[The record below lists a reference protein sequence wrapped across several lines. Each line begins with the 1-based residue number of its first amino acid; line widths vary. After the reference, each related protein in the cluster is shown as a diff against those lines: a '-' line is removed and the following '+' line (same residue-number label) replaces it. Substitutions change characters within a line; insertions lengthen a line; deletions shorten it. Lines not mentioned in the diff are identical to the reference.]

1 MNATS
6 RASQPGSTSNRNGP
20 ATPAPA
26 RQRLDGGSPDR
37 LDRRP
42 RRELDAVVIPL
53 IGLLT
58 RASRRIL
65 HDDALADDAIQ
76 ETLLAYWTRAEQPE
90 NPRAWLLHAV
100 TLRSLHLARSY
111 RRRRE
116 HERRACLG
124 RPEGSHLD
132 DPACSLDHAD
142 LVRVLD
148 ESLGRLADD
157 FRAVFMLWT
166 FEELDYAG
174 IAAALQIPIGTVRSR
189 LNRTRK
195 AIRESLAR
203 VAVGDPWSPVVPRD
217 RPFPP
222 TGAQAEESG
231 RRPATEE
238 PAWDCMSG
246 AGR

>member
-1 MNATS
+1 MNVTS
-6 RASQPGSTSNRNGP
+6 WACKPRSPSKRKGPTSPQPVGVPPTPARKRLEEGST
-20 ATPAPA
+20 
-26 RQRLDGGSPDR
+26 DR

-42 RRELDAVVIPL
+42 RRELDSVVIPL

-76 ETLLAYWTRAEQPE
+76 ETLLAYWTRPEQPA

-100 TLRSLHLARSY
+100 TLRSLHLARSH

-124 RPEGSHLD
+124 RSERSHLD
-132 DPACSLDHAD
+132 DPARSLDYAD

-148 ESLGRLADD
+148 ESLDRLTDD
-157 FRAVFMLWT
+157 SRAVFMLWT
-166 FEELDYAG
+166 FEEMDYAG
-174 IAAALQIPIGTVRSR
+174 IAEALQIPIGTVRSR

-195 AIRESLAR
+195 AIRESLVNGFGAR
-203 VAVGDPWSPVVPRD
+203 CPRCFALDPA
-217 RPFPP
+217 P
-222 TGAQAEESG
+222 TEAKAE
-231 RRPATEE
+231 
-238 PAWDCMSG
+238 DIL
-246 AGR
+246 